1 MELEVLKTRG
11 IPQSGLLSISAGGMR
26 KQVQLSAI
34 DRPLRFASTDDISQI
49 KVDVLDVRARA
60 RLPFQASE
68 TSEQTFTL
76 SLDPKEAEP
85 ADPALDMEVDVVV
98 RPCAPDSP
106 SKATEE
112 LDAEIRQRK
121 EADANGYLEEH
132 GLVGFV
138 QFLLHSLM
146 QDKPSDP
153 YPFLQKQLAM
163 RITKQSGGSPTGS
176 RAPPPLNMSE
186 TDDNEISSILNHL
199 SPQAASSVSP
209 EDIAK
214 LELQALEASQRLR
227 QDNAKLRETAELMK
241 QEYEQLM
248 EESRNL
254 NQKLNAKKSSKQ
266 LVAETQAQAA
276 RKEVDKLQDEVSLL
290 AQENAKLVSDLARGR
305 EMIDAVRLD
314 MVQIQKTISD
324 S

>member
-34 DRPLRFASTDDISQI
+34 DRPLRFPSTDDISQI

-85 ADPALDMEVDVVV
+85 ADPALDMEVDLVI
-98 RPCAPDSP
+98 RPCALESP

-112 LDAEIRQRK
+112 LDAEVRRRK

-146 QDKPSDP
+146 QDKPNDP

-163 RITKQSGGSPTGS
+163 RITNQAGGSPTGS
-176 RAPPPLNMSE
+176 RAPPPLNMS
-186 TDDNEISSILNHL
+186 DSDNEITSILNHL
-199 SPQAASSVSP
+199 SPQAASSVRP

-214 LELQALEASQRLR
+214 LEIQALEASQRLR
-227 QDNAKLRETAELMK
+227 QDNAKLRETAEMMK
-241 QEYEQLM
+241 QEYEKLM

-254 NQKLNAKKSSKQ
+254 NQKLNAKRTSKQ
-266 LVAETQAQAA
+266 VVAETQAQAA
-276 RKEVDKLQDEVSLL
+276 YKEVEKLQDEVSLL

-314 MVQIQKTISD
+314 MVQIRRTISD
-324 S
+324 